1 MPKSDDEA
9 IIDTNDFVSDNDD
22 EVLTTRILIEN
33 ILSDANFIAFSL
45 HREYSEFIVS
55 YSTDTILSTSLS
67 FQIFFD

>member
-22 EVLTTRILIEN
+22 EVLTRILIEN